1 MALVSRFQKLPD
13 NSSVEQIGA
22 AVVDRSEALALPMAN
37 GVLVDTEPIRQL
49 ARRVAVVNLG
59 SVRIDATS
67 AHGVRPQPI
76 LGGGSTPS

>member
-49 ARRVAVVNLG
+49 ARRVAVVDLG
-59 SVRIDATS
+59 
-67 AHGVRPQPI
+67 
-76 LGGGSTPS
+76 